1 MASGDLPTNWYNYAL
16 ASAGT
21 IIDKDTTQSNPV
33 INMNTA
39 TESVC
44 PKGWTLPSKKQID
57 NNKDTANFN
66 LVLGGYYNNGT
77 LLNESTNGFW
87 WGSKAYNGARQYY
100 LDYYDSS
107 LYTSHGTRPNGVYV
121 RCVQAP

>member
-1 MASGDLPTNWYNYAL
+1 MASGDLPTNWYNYTL

-33 INMNTA
+33 TNINTA

-57 NNKDTANFN
+57 SNRDSANFN

-77 LLNESTNGFW
+77 LLNESTNGLW
-87 WGSKAYNGARQYY
+87 WGNEAYNGAMRYSLRY
-100 LDYYDSS
+100 GGSS
-107 LYTSHGTRPNGVYV
+107 LYTYHYGRHNGIYV